1 MPGKEAKKDGGSDPQ
16 GKTVVEPE
24 LVNDDAEGGSLE
36 EILAQ
41 KEDELKQAQD
51 RILRLSAEFDNTR
64 KRLER
69 EKAESI
75 GYANESIMRE
85 LLPIIDNLERAI
97 EHGEKEQG
105 CKGCKGL
112 IEGVRMTLKGF
123 LDALAKFGGSR
134 FESVGQP
141 FDPTRHEAVTQETTS
156 EHPDMT
162 VTREFQKGYT
172 LRERLLRPAMVGVA
186 RNSKSGAGAPQAE
199 EQAGPE

>member
-1 MPGKEAKKDGGSDPQ
+1 MPGKEAKRDSGLDPQ
-16 GKTVVEPE
+16 GKIVVEPE
-24 LVNDDAEGGSLE
+24 LVDGDMEGGDLE
-36 EILAQ
+36 NALAQ

-51 RILRLSAEFDNTR
+51 RILRLAAEFDNTR

-85 LLPIIDNLERAI
+85 FLPVIDNLERAI
-97 EHGEKEQG
+97 EHGEKEE
-105 CKGCKGL
+105 GCKGL
-112 IEGVRMTLKGF
+112 IDGVRMTLKGF
-123 LDALAKFGGSR
+123 LDAFAKFGGSR

-172 LRERLLRPAMVGVA
+172 LGERLLRPAMVGVA
-186 RNSKSGAGAPQAE
+186 RNSGSAVSSREKEQGGAE
-199 EQAGPE
+199 